1 MKQKG
6 GRWMYNSKM
15 HTLGTNPSMIRE
27 LFEYGQAQ
35 KAKLGEEAIFDFS
48 IGNPSVPAPTIVND
62 TLIRLIQEK
71 DSTLLHG
78 YTSAPGDRKAREAIA
93 MDLQKTYHTPVDA
106 NLIYLTAGAA
116 ASLTIALKALLNEK
130 EEVIVFAP
138 FFPEYKV
145 FIENAGGI
153 MKVVPCVAP
162 TFELDLEQLEQTIT
176 PFTKVV
182 IINSPCNPTGVII
195 QEKVLQHMAQILRKK
210 SQYYQ
215 HPIYLL
221 SDEPYRELVYGNRS
235 VPFVTSYYE
244 DTLVCYSFSK
254 SLSLPGERIGYVL
267 VSPHAYQ
274 ANDVYAS
281 ICGAARSLG
290 YVCAPA
296 LFQYMIPYCLGQ
308 TADLSIYQINK
319 DILYQHLVAYGYE
332 VVPPEGAFY
341 LFVKALEPDAV
352 AFSKRAMR
360 YGLLLVPSDSF
371 GYQGYVRIAYCVP
384 TKQIQ
389 AALPA
394 FERLIKEY
402 AKSGENYE

>member
-1 MKQKG
+1 
-6 GRWMYNSKM
+6 MYNSKM

-27 LFEYGQAQ
+27 LFEYGKRR
-35 KAKLGEEAIFDFS
+35 KAELGEDAVFDFS
-48 IGNPSVPAPTIVND
+48 IGNPNIPAPAIVND
-62 TLIRLIQEK
+62 TLIRLIKEK
-71 DSTLLHG
+71 DVTLLHG
-78 YTSAPGDRKAREAIA
+78 YTSAPGDIQVREAIA
-93 MDLQKTYHTPVDA
+93 CDLRKTYHTSIDA
-106 NLIYLTAGAA
+106 NLIYLTVGAA
-116 ASLTIALKALLNEK
+116 AALTIGLKALVNEN

-145 FIENAGGI
+145 FIENAGGV
-153 MKVVPCVAP
+153 MKVVPCLAP
-162 TFELDLEQLEQTIT
+162 VFEPDLEQLEQAIT

-195 QEKVLQHMAQILRKK
+195 KEKILQQMAHILTKK
-210 SQYYQ
+210 SQDYQ

-221 SDEPYRELVYGNRS
+221 SDEPYRELVYGDIR
-235 VPFVTSYYE
+235 VPFVTKYY
-244 DTLVCYSFSK
+244 DHTLVCYSFSK

-267 VSPHAYQ
+267 VSPNACQ
-274 ANDVYAS
+274 ASDIYAS

-290 YVCAPA
+290 FVCAPT

-308 TADLSIYQINK
+308 TSDITIYQTNR

-332 VVPPEGAFY
+332 VVKPEGAFY

-352 AFSKRAMR
+352 AFSKRAMQ
-360 YGLLLVPSDSF
+360 YELLLVPSDTF
-371 GYQGYVRIAYCVP
+371 GYRGYVRIAYCVS

-389 AALPA
+389 DSLSS

-402 AKSGENYE
+402 AISGENYE